1 MSRQW
6 KNQEQAPQR
15 QASGYSNANHHTNL
29 SYASLFSP
37 SSLLS
42 SFNKMAISS
51 SIRVSF
57 VLVSLLLYAEELAK
71 GWCNAWTYTPQ
82 QS

>member
-37 SSLLS
+37 PSLLS
-42 SFNKMAISS
+42 SFNKMAISG

-57 VLVSLLLYAEELAK
+57 VLESLLLYAEVLAK
-71 GWCNAWTYTPQ
+71 GWCNARTYTP
-82 QS
+82 